1 MMITRFLH
9 RPVSVATLAYARIL
23 FGALALFSTIRFMAL
38 GWVEDHFINSMVQ
51 FKYYGFYWVKIL
63 PAWGMYALHIGM
75 LLGALGIMLGA
86 FYRILAPLF
95 CLCFCYAE
103 LIDITYYLNH
113 YYFFSLFGLL
123 LCFLPAHRY
132 CSLDV
137 WRKPALQ
144 IKMVPRWTIALL
156 QFQIFTVYFFAGIAK
171 INSDWLLEALPLR
184 IWLPAHDDLPLMG
197 HLFKYPITAYVF
209 SWAGM
214 LFDTFVI
221 FFLLW
226 RPTRPWAYLAIVVF
240 HSITGLLFQIGI
252 FPIVMIAL
260 TTIYFGPEFH
270 QKALAQILRRFG
282 TYSKVPKAQIE
293 TMKTVAQGPKPWLTW
308 VLGAYVAFQLLF
320 PLRYLLYPGN
330 IFWTEEG
337 YRFAWRVMLM
347 EKAGTATFY
356 VKDQAT
362 GREGQV
368 LNSDFLGEHQE
379 KQMAMQPDLILQY
392 AHFLAD
398 HYRKKGIKKPSVR
411 AEVYVT
417 LNGRASQLYF
427 DPQLDLTKL
436 TDDWTHK
443 TWLSP
448 AKPID

>member
-1 MMITRFLH
+1 MMTTHFLY
-9 RPVSVATLAYARIL
+9 RPVSIATLAYTRIV

-38 GWVEDHFINSMVQ
+38 GWVEDHFISSVVQ

-63 PAWGMYALHIGM
+63 PAGGMYALHLGM
-75 LLGALGIMLGA
+75 LVGALGILMGA
-86 FYRILAPLF
+86 FYRFSAPMF

-113 YYFFSLFGLL
+113 YYFFSLFALL
-123 LCFLPAHRY
+123 MCFLPAHRC
-132 CSLDV
+132 CSVDV

-144 IKMVPRWTIALL
+144 VETVPQWAIMLL
-156 QFQIFTVYFFAGIAK
+156 QFQIFVVYFFAGIAK

-184 IWLPAHDDLPLMG
+184 IWLPAHDDLPIIG
-197 HLFKYPITAYVF
+197 PLFRYPLTAQVF

-221 FFLLW
+221 FFLW
-226 RPTRPWAYLAIVVF
+226 CRPTRPLAYLAIVIF
-240 HSITGLLFQIGI
+240 HTITGLLFQIGI
-252 FPIVMIAL
+252 FPLVMIAL
-260 TTIYFGPEFH
+260 TTMYFSPEFH
-270 QKALAQILRRFG
+270 QKTLAQILRVFG
-282 TYSKVPKAQIE
+282 TYNMVPENRNEAINATSE
-293 TMKTVAQGPKPWLTW
+293 SPKPWLIW
-308 VLGAYVAFQLLF
+308 MLGIYVAFQLLF
-320 PLRYLLYPGN
+320 PMRYLLYPGN

-356 VKDQAT
+356 VKDQAN
-362 GREGQV
+362 GREGEV
-368 LNSDFLGEHQE
+368 LNSDFLCEHQE

-392 AHFLAD
+392 AHFLAA
-398 HYRKKGIKKPSVR
+398 HYQKKGIQKPSVR

-427 DPQLDLTKL
+427 DPQLDLTRLK
-436 TDDWTHK
+436 DGWSPK
-443 TWLSP
+443 TWIYP
-448 AKPID
+448 AKPTR